1 MISKSFK
8 DFSLTFEKNAVT
20 NDILSLKNEAAIKES
35 VKNIVLYNFYE
46 KPFDPFFGGNIIG
59 LLFENST
66 PTMVLEVKSRIER
79 AIEIY
84 EPRVTAVSAVV
95 QFEEDR
101 NELNCKIQ
109 YLILGISPK
118 FDDIS
123 IAFKP
128 SWHLI
133 KLMLLNLTKSRHKS
147 KNT

>member
-1 MISKSFK
+1 MSLISKSFR

-20 NDILSLKNEAAIKES
+20 NDILALKNEAAIKES

-66 PTMVLEVKSRIER
+66 PTMELEIKNRIEQSV
-79 AIEIY
+79 EIY
-84 EPRVTAVSAVV
+84 EPRVTAVSVDV
-95 QFEEDR
+95 NFEPDR
-101 NELNCKIQ
+101 NELNCGIQ

-128 SWHLI
+128 
-133 KLMLLNLTKSRHKS
+133 
-147 KNT
+147 

>member
-1 MISKSFK
+1 MSLISKSFR

-46 KPFDPFFGGNIIG
+46 KPFDPFFGGNILG

-66 PTMVLEVKSRIER
+66 PTMVLEVKNRLEQS
-79 AIEIY
+79 IEIH
-84 EPRVTAVSAVV
+84 EPRVTAVSVTV

-101 NELNCKIQ
+101 NEMNCKIQ
-109 YLILGISPK
+109 YLILGLSPK

-123 IAFKP
+123 IVFKP
-128 SWHLI
+128 
-133 KLMLLNLTKSRHKS
+133 
-147 KNT
+147 

>member
-1 MISKSFK
+1 MSLISKSFR

-46 KPFDPFFGGNIIG
+46 KPFDPFFGGNILG

-66 PTMVLEVKSRIER
+66 PTMVLEVKNRIEQS
-79 AIEIY
+79 IEIH
-84 EPRVTAVSAVV
+84 EPRVTAVSVTV

-101 NELNCKIQ
+101 NELNCGIQ

-128 SWHLI
+128 
-133 KLMLLNLTKSRHKS
+133 
-147 KNT
+147 

>member
-1 MISKSFK
+1 MISKSFR

-46 KPFDPFFGGNIIG
+46 KPFDPFFGGNILG

-66 PTMVLEVKSRIER
+66 PTMVLEVKNRLEQS
-79 AIEIY
+79 IEIH
-84 EPRVTAVSAVV
+84 EPRVTAVSVTV
-95 QFEEDR
+95 QFEENR

-118 FDDIS
+118 FDDIT

-128 SWHLI
+128 
-133 KLMLLNLTKSRHKS
+133 
-147 KNT
+147 

>member
-1 MISKSFK
+1 MISKSFR
-8 DFSLTFEKNAVT
+8 DFSLKFEKNAVT

-46 KPFDPFFGGNIIG
+46 KPFDPFFGGNILG

-66 PTMVLEVKSRIER
+66 PTMVLEVKNRIEQS
-79 AIEIY
+79 IEIH
-84 EPRVTAVSAVV
+84 EPRVTAVTVEV
-95 QFEEDR
+95 QFEENR
-101 NELNCKIQ
+101 NELNCRIQ

-128 SWHLI
+128 
-133 KLMLLNLTKSRHKS
+133 
-147 KNT
+147 

>member
-66 PTMVLEVKSRIER
+66 PTMVLEVKNRIEQS
-79 AIEIY
+79 IEIH
-84 EPRVTAVSAVV
+84 EPRVTAVSVTV

-118 FDDIS
+118 FDDIT

-128 SWHLI
+128 
-133 KLMLLNLTKSRHKS
+133 
-147 KNT
+147 

>member
-1 MISKSFK
+1 MISKSFR

-46 KPFDPFFGGNIIG
+46 KPFDPFFGGNILG

-66 PTMVLEVKSRIER
+66 PTMVLEVKNRLEQS
-79 AIEIY
+79 IEIN
-84 EPRVTAVSAVV
+84 EPRVTAVSVTV
-95 QFEEDR
+95 QFEENR

-118 FDDIS
+118 FDDIT

-128 SWHLI
+128 
-133 KLMLLNLTKSRHKS
+133 
-147 KNT
+147 

>member
-1 MISKSFK
+1 MSLISKSFR

-46 KPFDPFFGGNIIG
+46 KPFDPFFGGNILG

-66 PTMVLEVKSRIER
+66 PTMVLEVKNRLEQS
-79 AIEIY
+79 IEIH
-84 EPRVTAVSAVV
+84 EPRVTAVSVQV

-101 NELNCKIQ
+101 NELNCEIQ

-128 SWHLI
+128 
-133 KLMLLNLTKSRHKS
+133 
-147 KNT
+147 

>member
-1 MISKSFK
+1 MSLISKSFR

-66 PTMVLEVKSRIER
+66 PTMELEVKSRIER
-79 AIEIY
+79 SIEIY
-84 EPRVTAVSAVV
+84 EPRVTAVSVDVDFQA
-95 QFEEDR
+95 DR
-101 NELNCKIQ
+101 NELNCEIN
-109 YLILGISPK
+109 YLILGIPTK
-118 FDDIS
+118 FDDVS

-128 SWHLI
+128 
-133 KLMLLNLTKSRHKS
+133 
-147 KNT
+147 

>member
-1 MISKSFK
+1 MISKSFR

-66 PTMVLEVKSRIER
+66 PTMVLEVKNRIEQS
-79 AIEIY
+79 IEIH
-84 EPRVTAVSAVV
+84 EPRVTAVSVTV

-101 NELNCKIQ
+101 NELNCGIQ

-128 SWHLI
+128 
-133 KLMLLNLTKSRHKS
+133 
-147 KNT
+147 

>member
-1 MISKSFK
+1 MALISKSFR

-66 PTMVLEVKSRIER
+66 PTMVLEVKNRIEQS
-79 AIEIY
+79 IEIH
-84 EPRVTAVSAVV
+84 EPRVTAVSVVV

-118 FDDIS
+118 FDDIT

-128 SWHLI
+128 
-133 KLMLLNLTKSRHKS
+133 
-147 KNT
+147 

>member
-1 MISKSFK
+1 MISKSFR

-66 PTMVLEVKSRIER
+66 PTMVLEVKNRIEQS
-79 AIEIY
+79 IEIN
-84 EPRVTAVSAVV
+84 EPRVTAVSVAV

-101 NELNCKIQ
+101 NEMNCKIQ
-109 YLILGISPK
+109 YLILGLSPK
-118 FDDIS
+118 FADIS

-128 SWHLI
+128 
-133 KLMLLNLTKSRHKS
+133 
-147 KNT
+147 

>member
-1 MISKSFK
+1 MISKSFR

-66 PTMVLEVKSRIER
+66 PTMELEVKRRIER
-79 AIEIY
+79 SVEIH
-84 EPRVTAVSAVV
+84 EPRVTAVSVDV
-95 QFEEDR
+95 DFQEDR
-101 NELNCKIQ
+101 NELNCKIN
-109 YLILGISPK
+109 YLILGIPAK
-118 FDDIS
+118 FDDVS

-128 SWHLI
+128 
-133 KLMLLNLTKSRHKS
+133 
-147 KNT
+147 

>member
-1 MISKSFK
+1 MISKSFR

-118 FDDIS
+118 FDDIT

-128 SWHLI
+128 
-133 KLMLLNLTKSRHKS
+133 
-147 KNT
+147 

>member
-1 MISKSFK
+1 MISKSFR

-66 PTMVLEVKSRIER
+66 PTMELEIKNRIEQSV
-79 AIEIY
+79 EIY
-84 EPRVTAVSAVV
+84 EPRVTAVSVDV
-95 QFEEDR
+95 DFEPDR
-101 NELNCKIQ
+101 NELNCSVT
-109 YLILGISPK
+109 YLILGLAPK

-123 IAFKP
+123 VVFKP
-128 SWHLI
+128 
-133 KLMLLNLTKSRHKS
+133 
-147 KNT
+147 

>member
-1 MISKSFK
+1 MSLISKSFR

-46 KPFDPFFGGNIIG
+46 KPFDPFFGGNILG

-66 PTMVLEVKSRIER
+66 PTMVLEVKNRIEQS
-79 AIEIY
+79 IEIH
-84 EPRVTAVSAVV
+84 EPRVTAVSVQV

-101 NELNCKIQ
+101 NEMNCEIQ

-128 SWHLI
+128 
-133 KLMLLNLTKSRHKS
+133 
-147 KNT
+147 

>member
-1 MISKSFK
+1 MISKSFR

-66 PTMVLEVKSRIER
+66 PTMVLEVKNRIEQS
-79 AIEIY
+79 IEIH
-84 EPRVTAVSAVV
+84 EPRVTAVTVEV
-95 QFEEDR
+95 QFEENR

-109 YLILGISPK
+109 YLLLGISPK
-118 FDDIS
+118 FDDIT

-128 SWHLI
+128 
-133 KLMLLNLTKSRHKS
+133 
-147 KNT
+147 

>member
-1 MISKSFK
+1 MISKSFR

-46 KPFDPFFGGNIIG
+46 KPFDPFFGGNILG

-66 PTMVLEVKSRIER
+66 PTMVLEVKNRIEQS
-79 AIEIY
+79 IEIH
-84 EPRVTAVSAVV
+84 EPRVTAVSVVV
-95 QFEEDR
+95 QFEENR

-128 SWHLI
+128 
-133 KLMLLNLTKSRHKS
+133 
-147 KNT
+147 

>member
-1 MISKSFK
+1 MALISKSFR

-46 KPFDPFFGGNIIG
+46 KPFDPFFGGNILG

-66 PTMVLEVKSRIER
+66 PTMVLEVKNRLEQS
-79 AIEIY
+79 IEIN
-84 EPRVTAVSAVV
+84 EPRVTAVSVVV

-109 YLILGISPK
+109 YLILGVSPK

-128 SWHLI
+128 
-133 KLMLLNLTKSRHKS
+133 
-147 KNT
+147 